1 MDLSVFKYFLLM
13 LLTCNNLNIDT
24 NINSISTHMINMSLL
39 PQELIDLQ
47 KDTHVYYT
55 HIL

>member
-13 LLTCNNLNIDT
+13 YLTCNNLNIDT
-24 NINSISTHMINMSLL
+24 NINSISTHTINMSLL